1 MIAYHADVALEGAL
15 HLLRHVVVTRK
26 SLLQKFGP
34 DLDQNESKEK
44 LRRVDKKILV
54 LYENTPT
61 PKKLKQKF
69 RNDFSLS
76 QDSRSIRITA
86 RHSHGFALKF
96 SLLRLIK
103 S

>member
-44 LRRVDKKILV
+44 LRRVDKKNLV
-54 LYENTPT
+54 TPT
-61 PKKLKQKF
+61 PTNLKGQCV
-69 RNDFSLS
+69 
-76 QDSRSIRITA
+76 
-86 RHSHGFALKF
+86 KF
-96 SLLRLIK
+96 SKFNHRFNGSYGLRI
-103 S
+103 

>member
-34 DLDQNESKEK
+34 DLDQNESKAK

-61 PKKLKQKF
+61 PTNLSK
-69 RNDFSLS
+69 SLEMTLVCPETLVPS
-76 QDSRSIRITA
+76 GSPPDIRMVL
-86 RHSHGFALKF
+86 HSSFL
-96 SLLRLIK
+96 S
-103 S
+103 